1 MCPLQLLTLPA
12 LVGLVWTVVFGVYI
26 ILWLALAPFYGGLP
40 AFALLFPRPLVVIV
54 AASGAFTLFVSGSL
68 ATAGALMTASGLQ
81 QHKRQMCSC
90 YLSLV
95 ERREIQCIMW
105 LPPRGMTSCRGHC
118 SGEEQH
124 GVIHGLKGNAPSEKA
139 ETLSTPTENSSPEGV
154 GRTTKY
160 RSISSSDSRDTTGLA
175 IVSADED
182 VLLVRPKLR
191 GKIHLGLLLLS
202 PVWVFLMLS
211 ACKSVVSIIAAVAV
225 VIMTM
230 SALCLFGLEK
240 GFVEWLSYMLKR
252 PLRNYASERAA
263 TLSGIFVVISSC
275 TTPIPMLLLDF
286 WPSVLLLSVQGMATL
301 YGFWIILFGDL
312 SSGARQRRAFTY
324 IAIGLLHAVFLKA
337 YISVLTAKEIALVLS
352 LAGFYIVG
360 ALVYGSR
367 WPDPCPTHFGFH
379 ELFHLFCCFSFL
391 LTLWLNYEV
400 ITRAELEAQTTGVS
414 QPSNS

>member
-1 MCPLQLLTLPA
+1 
-12 LVGLVWTVVFGVYI
+12 
-26 ILWLALAPFYGGLP
+26 
-40 AFALLFPRPLVVIV
+40 
-54 AASGAFTLFVSGSL
+54 
-68 ATAGALMTASGLQ
+68 
-81 QHKRQMCSC
+81 
-90 YLSLV
+90 
-95 ERREIQCIMW
+95 MW

-202 PVWVFLMLS
+202 PVWVVLMLS
-211 ACKSVVSIIAAVAV
+211 ACKSVVSIIAAVVSCLSFLANFTASAILHSGIWGPQWRSLV
-225 VIMTM
+225 VKLDH
-230 SALCLFGLEK
+230 A
-240 GFVEWLSYMLKR
+240 
-252 PLRNYASERAA
+252 
-263 TLSGIFVVISSC
+263 GIFVVISSC